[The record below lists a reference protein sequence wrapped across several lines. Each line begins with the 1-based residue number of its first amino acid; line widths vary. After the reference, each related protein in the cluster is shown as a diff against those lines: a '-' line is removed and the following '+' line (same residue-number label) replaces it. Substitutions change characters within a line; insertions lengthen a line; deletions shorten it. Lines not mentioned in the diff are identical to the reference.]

1 MPVFRDRRRSSTLGL
16 TLSVL
21 FLSCSVSWA
30 HDFWIEPSSFRP
42 APGERVGVRLRV
54 GEHFKGD
61 PVPRN
66 EQRIERFVQAGAG
79 GDGGELPL
87 PGVDGMDPAG
97 YASFQAPGLYWIV
110 YDSNHASVELQ
121 APVFEKYLVEEGL
134 EKVSRERARRGQDKA
149 PVREIYSRCAKSLIR
164 VGTSPDGAVSGW
176 DRPLG
181 LALELVPEAD
191 PHAPAAG
198 GELPVRLLYQ
208 GKPLAGALVAAFS
221 KERPEEKVTARSDAE
236 GRVRLRL
243 AGPGVWL
250 VKAVHMVEP
259 PREAGAD
266 WESFWASMTFEAPGR

>member
-1 MPVFRDRRRSSTLGL
+1 MPSRWIFAAALLLAAPLR
-16 TLSVL
+16 
-21 FLSCSVSWA
+21 A

-42 APGERVGVRLRV
+42 AAGERVGVRLRV

-66 EQRIERFVQAGAG
+66 PQRIERFVQVGVGGA
-79 GDGGELPL
+79 GGELPL
-87 PGVDGMDPAG
+87 PGVEGMEPAG
-97 YASFQAPGLYWIV
+97 YASFQAPGLHWIV
-110 YDSNHASVELQ
+110 YDSNHASVELKGE
-121 APVFEKYLVEEGL
+121 AFEKYLSEEGL
-134 EKVSRERARRGQDKA
+134 ERVSQERARRGQSAA
-149 PVREIYSRCAKSLIR
+149 PVREIYSRCAKSLVR
-164 VGTSPDGAVSGW
+164 VGPPSPDGTVAGW

-191 PHAPAAG
+191 PYALAAG

-243 AGPGVWL
+243 ARPGVWL

-259 PREAGAD
+259 SQETPKPGAD
-266 WESFWASMTFEAPGR
+266 WESFWASVTFDVS

>member
-1 MPVFRDRRRSSTLGL
+1 MFKILGL
-16 TLSVL
+16 ALSAL
-21 FLSCSVSWA
+21 LLSGPALRA
-30 HDFWIEPSSFRP
+30 HDFWIEPSSFHP

-66 EQRIERFVQAGAG
+66 EQRIERFVQVGAA
-79 GDGGELPL
+79 GELPVQ
-87 PGVDGMDPAG
+87 GVDGMDPAG
-97 YASFQAPGLYWIV
+97 YASFQAPGLHWIV

-149 PVREIYSRCAKSLIR
+149 PVREIYSRCAKSLVR
-164 VGTSPDGAVSGW
+164 VGSGMGSGW
-176 DRPLG
+176 DKPLG

-191 PHAPAAG
+191 PYALAPG

-221 KERPEEKVTARSDAE
+221 KERPDAKVTARSDAE

-259 PREAGAD
+259 PQDAGAD
-266 WESFWASMTFEAPGR
+266 WESLWASMTFEAPGL